1 MSELLQIPGA
11 LLILGGFAGAQ
22 LKRLALD
29 SWIYLSANAAGSSLL
44 AIVALTGAQWGFLLL
59 EGTWAIVS
67 FAGIAERFR
76 KAAHRPV

>member
-22 LKRLALD
+22 LKRLSLD
-29 SWIYLSANAAGSSLL
+29 SWVYLTANAVGSSLL
-44 AIVALTGAQWGFLLL
+44 AVVALAETQWGFLLL

-67 FAGIAERFR
+67 LAGIVRRLGMVPKSSA
-76 KAAHRPV
+76 